1 MVQHK
6 QSESNNEILH
16 NSDSAQAKRKALKDL
31 IIIGGVILLS
41 WYLTAYVLSPIIPS
55 WAITY
60 IKIAEILIIGY
71 FFVEIVSNLVFRLT
85 SAYFGDAAHSIKIF
99 IRIASAIVIAAII
112 ISYLS
117 KDPLVAASITTITG
131 LVIGFASQSLIGNL
145 IAGLYLA
152 STRPF
157 KVGDNI
163 TVFGNTGLIYEI
175 GLLYSRLLSDTGD
188 IIIAS
193 NNSLV
198 SATIKINKKEI

>member
-6 QSESNNEILH
+6 QTESNNEILR

-31 IIIGGVILLS
+31 IIIGGVILFS

>member
-1 MVQHK
+1 MVQDK
-6 QSESNNEILH
+6 STRSNDKIILSST
-16 NSDSAQAKRKALKDL
+16 NTQAKRKALKDM
-31 IIIGGVILLS
+31 IIIGGIIFLT
-41 WYLTAYVLSPIIPS
+41 WYLTTFVSESLIPP
-55 WAITY
+55 WALTY
-60 IKIAEILIIGY
+60 IKIAEIVIIGY

-85 SAYFGDAAHSIKIF
+85 SSYFGDTAHSIKIF
-99 IRIASAIVIAAII
+99 IRIASAIIIAAIV

-117 KDPLVAASITTITG
+117 KDSLVAASITTITG

-198 SATIKINKKEI
+198 SATIIVHKKEI

>member
-1 MVQHK
+1 MVQDK
-6 QSESNNEILH
+6 YTRSNDEIIPSSS
-16 NSDSAQAKRKALKDL
+16 NTQAKRKALKDM
-31 IIIGGVILLS
+31 IIIGGIIFLT
-41 WYLTAYVLSPIIPS
+41 WYLTTFVFESLIPT
-55 WAITY
+55 WALTY
-60 IKIAEILIIGY
+60 IKIAEIVIIGY

-85 SAYFGDAAHSIKIF
+85 SSYFGDTAHSIKIF
-99 IRIASAIVIAAII
+99 MRIASAIVIAAIV

-198 SATIKINKKEI
+198 SATIIVHKKEI

>member
-1 MVQHK
+1 MVQDK
-6 QSESNNEILH
+6 QTRINNEH
-16 NSDSAQAKRKALKDL
+16 VSHSANAQAKRKALRN
-31 IIIGGVILLS
+31 IIVMGAIILS
-41 WYLTAYVLSPIIPS
+41 AWYLTTYTLSPLIPS
-55 WAITY
+55 WAVTY
-60 IKIAEILIIGY
+60 IEIAIFLIIGY
-71 FFVEIVSNLVFRLT
+71 FFIEIVSNLAFQMT
-85 SAYFGDAAHSIKIF
+85 STYFGNTAHSVKIL
-99 IRIASAIVIAAII
+99 IRIASAIIITAIV

-117 KDPLVAASITTITG
+117 SDPLVAASITTVTG

-198 SATIKINKKEI
+198 SATVIVHKNEI

>member
-1 MVQHK
+1 MVQDK
-6 QSESNNEILH
+6 QGQKNDKILRSSNKTE
-16 NSDSAQAKRKALKDL
+16 AKRKALKD
-31 IIIGGVILLS
+31 IILIGGVVLLA
-41 WYLTAYVLSPIIPS
+41 WYLTAYAFSSIIPQ
-55 WAITY
+55 WAMTY

-85 SAYFGDAAHSIKIF
+85 SAYFGDTAHSIKVF
-99 IRIASAIVIAAII
+99 IRIASAIVIAAVI

-131 LVIGFASQSLIGNL
+131 IVIGFASQSLIGNL

-198 SATIKINKKEI
+198 SATIKVNRKEI

>member
-6 QSESNNEILH
+6 QTENNTEILH

-31 IIIGGVILLS
+31 IIIGGVILFS

-175 GLLYSRLLSDTGD
+175 GLLYSRLLSDSGD

>member
-6 QSESNNEILH
+6 QTESNNEILH

-31 IIIGGVILLS
+31 IIIGGVILFS

-99 IRIASAIVIAAII
+99 IRIASAIVIAAIT

-188 IIIAS
+188 VIIAS

>member
-1 MVQHK
+1 MVQDK
-6 QSESNNEILH
+6 QTQSNDKISYSSSNTK
-16 NSDSAQAKRKALKDL
+16 AKRKALKD
-31 IIIGGVILLS
+31 IIVIGGIVLLT
-41 WYLTAYVLSPIIPS
+41 WYLTAYVLSPMIPP
-55 WAITY
+55 WAMIF
-60 IKIAEILIIGY
+60 IKIAEILIVGY

-85 SAYFGDAAHSIKIF
+85 SAYVGDTAHSIKIF

-117 KDPLVAASITTITG
+117 RDPLVAASITTITG

-198 SATIKINKKEI
+198 SATIKIHKKEI

>member
-1 MVQHK
+1 MVQDK
-6 QSESNNEILH
+6 STRSNDEITLSST
-16 NSDSAQAKRKALKDL
+16 NTQAKRKALKDM
-31 IIIGGVILLS
+31 IIIGGIIFLT
-41 WYLTAYVLSPIIPS
+41 WYLTTFVFESLIPP
-55 WAITY
+55 WALTY
-60 IKIAEILIIGY
+60 IKIAEIVIIGY

-85 SAYFGDAAHSIKIF
+85 SSYFGDTAHSIKIF
-99 IRIASAIVIAAII
+99 IRIASAIIIAAIV

-198 SATIKINKKEI
+198 SATIIVHKKEI

>member
-1 MVQHK
+1 MVQEK
-6 QSESNNEILH
+6 QSQNNEEILH
-16 NSDSAQAKRKALKDL
+16 DSKNAQVKRKALKDL
-31 IIIGGVILLS
+31 IIIGGVILFS
-41 WYLTAYVLSPIIPS
+41 WYLTAYILSPIIPP

-71 FFVEIVSNLVFRLT
+71 FFVEIVSKLVFRLT
-85 SAYFGDAAHSIKIF
+85 SSYFGDAAHSIKILV
-99 IRIASAIVIAAII
+99 RIASAIVIAAII

-163 TVFGNTGLIYEI
+163 TVFGNTGLIFEI

>member
-1 MVQHK
+1 MVQDK
-6 QSESNNEILH
+6 PTRSNDEIVLSSS
-16 NSDSAQAKRKALKDL
+16 NTQAKRKALKDM
-31 IIIGGVILLS
+31 IIIGGIIFLT
-41 WYLTAYVLSPIIPS
+41 WYLTTFVFESLIPA
-55 WAITY
+55 WALTY
-60 IKIAEILIIGY
+60 IRIAEIVIIGY

-85 SAYFGDAAHSIKIF
+85 SSYLGDTAHSIKIF
-99 IRIASAIVIAAII
+99 IRIASAIVIAAIV

-198 SATIKINKKEI
+198 SATIIVHKKEI

>member
-1 MVQHK
+1 MVQDK
-6 QSESNNEILH
+6 STRSNDEIILSSS
-16 NSDSAQAKRKALKDL
+16 NTQAKRKALKDM
-31 IIIGGVILLS
+31 IIIGGIIFLT
-41 WYLTAYVLSPIIPS
+41 WYLTTFVFESLIPP
-55 WAITY
+55 WALTY
-60 IKIAEILIIGY
+60 IKIAEIVIIGY

-85 SAYFGDAAHSIKIF
+85 SSYFGDTAHSIKIF
-99 IRIASAIVIAAII
+99 IRIASAIIIAAIV

-117 KDPLVAASITTITG
+117 KDPFVAASITTITG

-198 SATIKINKKEI
+198 SATIIVHKKEI

>member
-1 MVQHK
+1 MVQDK
-6 QSESNNEILH
+6 QTRSNGEISYSLS
-16 NSDSAQAKRKALKDL
+16 NTQAKRKALKD
-31 IIIGGVILLS
+31 IIVIGGIVLLT
-41 WYLTAYVLSPIIPS
+41 WYFTAYVLSPMIPP
-55 WAITY
+55 WAMTY
-60 IKIAEILIIGY
+60 IRIAEILIIGY

-85 SAYFGDAAHSIKIF
+85 STYFGETAHSIKIF
-99 IRIASAIVIAAII
+99 MRIAIAIVIAAII

-117 KDPLVAASITTITG
+117 KDPFVAASITTITG

-198 SATIKINKKEI
+198 SATIKIHKKEI

>member
-1 MVQHK
+1 MVQDK
-6 QSESNNEILH
+6 QGQKNDKILHGSNNTE
-16 NSDSAQAKRKALKDL
+16 AKRKALKD
-31 IIIGGVILLS
+31 IILIGGVILS
-41 WYLTAYVLSPIIPS
+41 AWYLTAYVFSSLIPQ
-55 WAITY
+55 WAMTY

-85 SAYFGDAAHSIKIF
+85 SAYFGDTAHSIKVF
-99 IRIASAIVIAAII
+99 IRIASAIVIAAVI

-131 LVIGFASQSLIGNL
+131 IVIGFASQSLIGNL

-198 SATIKINKKEI
+198 SATIKVHRKEI

>member
-1 MVQHK
+1 MVQDK
-6 QSESNNEILH
+6 QTRTSNEH
-16 NSDSAQAKRKALKDL
+16 VSHSDNAQAKRKALRN
-31 IIIGGVILLS
+31 IIVMGAIILS
-41 WYLTAYVLSPIIPS
+41 TWYLTTYTLSPLIPS
-55 WAITY
+55 WSVAYIEIAIF
-60 IKIAEILIIGY
+60 LIIGY
-71 FFVEIVSNLVFRLT
+71 FFIEIVSNLAFQMT
-85 SAYFGDAAHSIKIF
+85 STYFGNTAHSVKIL
-99 IRIASAIVIAAII
+99 IRIASAIVITAIV

-117 KDPLVAASITTITG
+117 SDPLVAASITTVTG

-175 GLLYSRLLSDTGD
+175 GLLYSRLLSSTGD
-188 IIIAS
+188 VIIAS

-198 SATIKINKKEI
+198 SATVIVHKNEI